1 MNRLSNIKSI
11 FKIVG
16 LLFANQFLFAQKP
29 NKSTKEVQVVLL
41 GGQSNMGGHGD
52 FDKLDDT
59 FKQRIKA
66 VQARV
71 TLSID
76 GKTPIPLSY
85 YTSKSDGKFDFT
97 KSFGPELFIGLTLGE
112 KYPDKEFLLIK
123 TSHGGTALYGAWN
136 PEWTAEKAKA
146 IEKGEFKQNLKLYT
160 EHLNSIH
167 KNIEML
173 KEGGKSYQIFG
184 MAWMQGENDAATEVS
199 ANSYQ
204 ENLLKLINCYRTEF
218 KVPNMPFVIGQINSR
233 YGEFKDGPKVVRQAM
248 ENVANADKNV
258 GIIKT
263 STDTSW
269 NDFPKHSDNVHYNQ
283 EGQKRLGIAMANEM
297 ILLNNKK

>member
-1 MNRLSNIKSI
+1 M
-11 FKIVG
+11 
-16 LLFANQFLFAQKP
+16 A
-29 NKSTKEVQVVLL
+29 
-41 GGQSNMGGHGD
+41 
-52 FDKLDDT
+52 
-59 FKQRIKA
+59 
-66 VQARV
+66 
-71 TLSID
+71 
-76 GKTPIPLSY
+76 
-85 YTSKSDGKFDFT
+85 
-97 KSFGPELFIGLTLGE
+97 E

-136 PEWTAEKAKA
+136 PDWTAEKAKA
-146 IEKGEFKQNLKLYT
+146 VEKGEFKQNLKLYT

-167 KNIEML
+167 KNIEIL

-204 ENLLKLINCYRTEF
+204 ENLVKLISCYRAEF

-248 ENVANADKNV
+248 ENVANADENV

-263 STDTSW
+263 SIDTSW
-269 NDFPKHSDNVHYNQ
+269 SDFPKHSDNVHYNE

-297 ILLNNKK
+297 LLLNNKK